1 MFIVKSHR
9 QAVLRGMVKEAN
21 GCFGTPLILWDTREE
36 ITPLQK
42 PIWLTRGD
50 G

>member
-1 MFIVKSHR
+1 MLIVKSHR
-9 QAVLRGMVKEAN
+9 QAVLRGMMMKTN
-21 GCFGTPLILWDTREE
+21 GGFGTPLILWDTREE
-36 ITPLQK
+36 ITPLRK